1 VVREAVIKRTGMR
14 PRSKK
19 CRMTVHLILI
29 LLICHDCCLCWG
41 LLSQPKETIVVCSLV
56 DVYCYEFL
64 PRASFEWL
72 GSKEDLAFLF
82 CIAYDWLNGSVIRQ
96 LAGDF
101 RFYGITG
108 QHFDLQPS
116 GFNNFSI

>member
-1 VVREAVIKRTGMR
+1 
-14 PRSKK
+14 
-19 CRMTVHLILI
+19 
-29 LLICHDCCLCWG
+29 
-41 LLSQPKETIVVCSLV
+41 LSQPKETIVVCSLV

-108 QHFDLQPS
+108 QHFDLNPQASTTSLNPQAS
-116 GFNNFSI
+116 TTSLNPQASTTSLNPQASTTSHNLR